1 MNKID
6 EMIRWY
12 EENETRREY
21 KLIKAK
27 LRLIKNLFDEIEN
40 SDDRLFMDEIIDNF
54 SAIMELHR
62 DVIIDKEMEI
72 ESWEAGS
79 NNGNTNHDFV
89 CLTQQDSFRD
99 DKQLQA
105 AFTAYLSFGKTKPLS
120 SYTIND
126 YCSRLRN
133 LWKSFYTAYQEGS
146 LEYELCVNIQ
156 RITTENP
163 LMNAYYHIDELQ
175 CYAHRM
181 SMQSEEK
188 RNWANT
194 CAALNKFAEFVRQCR

>member
-1 MNKID
+1 MSKID

-21 KLIKAK
+21 KLVKAK
-27 LRLIKNLFDEIEN
+27 LKLIKNLFDEIED
-40 SDDRLFMDEIIDNF
+40 SDDRMFMVEIIDNF

-62 DVIIDKEMEI
+62 DVIIDKEMEM
-72 ESWEAGS
+72 ESWAAGS
-79 NNGNTNHDFV
+79 NNGNTDNYIA
-89 CLTQQDSFRD
+89 CLVQQGGFRD

-105 AFTAYLSFGKTKPLS
+105 AFTAYLSGRKKKPLS
-120 SYTIND
+120 SYTVND
-126 YCSRLRN
+126 YCSRIRN
-133 LWKSFYTAYQEGS
+133 LWKSFYAAYQEGS
-146 LEYELCVNIQ
+146 LEEELCVNTQ
-156 RITTENP
+156 RIAAENP

-175 CYAHRM
+175 CYARRM

-194 CAALNKFAEFVRQCR
+194 CAALNKFTEFVREYC